1 MDSSI
6 LIIGGGVA
14 LGAFVLGSILLAVY
28 LRSNRAKA
36 AYGSDPMVYGNLVM
50 CPNCGYMNPL
60 DTAACLKCRVPL
72 PARPPQGYGFPPPPP
87 PAQPGGMPPAPD
99 YGGYAPPPPKPDYGA
114 YAAPPPPP
122 AAPPKPTYTPQ
133 PGYGNYAAPP
143 PAYAPDPDQ
152 TGAPASPNVPA
163 AAPSVMP
170 GAMPR
175 AWLEGVS
182 GAVVGHRAYLSQ
194 ASILVGRSTQC
205 DVQVYDPKV
214 SRRHFQIR
222 FANGGFFLQDQ
233 QSSRGTRVNGE
244 RVMARRLNDGDR
256 IELGDSSLIFHLEA

>member
-28 LRSNRAKA
+28 LRSNRTKA
-36 AYGSDPMVYGNLVM
+36 GYGSDPMVYGNLVM

-87 PAQPGGMPPAPD
+87 AQPGGAP
-99 YGGYAPPPPKPDYGA
+99 PDYGA
-114 YAAPPPPP
+114 YAPPPAP
-122 AAPPKPTYTPQ
+122 AAPPKPAYTPP
-133 PGYGNYAAPP
+133 PGYSNYAPPP
-143 PAYAPDPDQ
+143 PAYPPPDPDQ
-152 TGAPASPNVPA
+152 TGAPANSNMPA

-170 GAMPR
+170 GTMPR

-194 ASILVGRSTQC
+194 TSILVGRSTQC

-233 QSSRGTRVNGE
+233 QSSRGTRINGE

-256 IELGDSSLIFHLEA
+256 IDVGDSSLIFHIEA